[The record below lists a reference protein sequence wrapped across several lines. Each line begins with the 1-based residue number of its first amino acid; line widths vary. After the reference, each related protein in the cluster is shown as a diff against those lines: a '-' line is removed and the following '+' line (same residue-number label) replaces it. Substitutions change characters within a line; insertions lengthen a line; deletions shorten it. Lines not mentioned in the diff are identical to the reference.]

1 MATQYQKAAA
11 PPGRSGSLLCN
22 QSHPFDDHHEDNHDN
37 DGRLPQRRMH
47 CNQLLCRHLCEPG
60 NHKKSSPYLTS
71 KLTLTVNADNE
82 YMRVVLY
89 IMHNLSKVMVIK
101 MIIKKHEIVVGMII
115 KILNKVTMMMITKRQ
130 RFAQWSRDDDGKL
143 VESIDPSLSCREEM
157 LGT

>member
-71 KLTLTVNADNE
+71 KLTLTVNADND
-82 YMRVVLY
+82 YIYKRKVLY
-89 IMHNLSKVMVIK
+89 VMYNLSKVLVIK
-101 MIIKKHEIVVGMII
+101 MIIKK
-115 KILNKVTMMMITKRQ
+115 T
-130 RFAQWSRDDDGKL
+130 
-143 VESIDPSLSCREEM
+143 
-157 LGT
+157 